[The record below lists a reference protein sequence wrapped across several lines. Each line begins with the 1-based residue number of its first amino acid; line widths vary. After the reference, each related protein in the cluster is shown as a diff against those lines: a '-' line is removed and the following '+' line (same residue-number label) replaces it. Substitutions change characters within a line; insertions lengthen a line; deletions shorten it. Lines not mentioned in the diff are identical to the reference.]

1 MINISTKL
9 DPCIIVF
16 LSSEKKKMLLS
27 EKISVYQIWFQFPL
41 SKNHCLAFGTWSF
54 FFFSFFDHEQMF
66 VICIMFECRDFQ
78 GNSIRL
84 IKRDLVLEF

>member
-1 MINISTKL
+1 
-9 DPCIIVF
+9 
-16 LSSEKKKMLLS
+16 MLLS

-41 SKNHCLAFGTWSF
+41 TKNHCLAFGTWSF
-54 FFFSFFDHEQMF
+54 FFFLDHEQMF
-66 VICIMFECRDFQ
+66 VIRIMFECRDFQ